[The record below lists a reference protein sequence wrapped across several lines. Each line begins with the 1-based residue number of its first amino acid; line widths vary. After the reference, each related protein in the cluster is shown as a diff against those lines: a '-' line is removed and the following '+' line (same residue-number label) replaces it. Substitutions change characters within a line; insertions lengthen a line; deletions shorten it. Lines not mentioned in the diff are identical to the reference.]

1 MPEYT
6 RFKPNNKERSINSNR
21 EAARRTNRRKWLK
34 KQANF
39 KISDSPLDNRV

>member
-1 MPEYT
+1 MPGYS
-6 RFKPNNKERSINSNR
+6 RFKPKSKERSINSKR
-21 EAARRTNRRKWLK
+21 EAARRTKRREWLK